1 MDRRQFM
8 RMVAASGMTLGLPM
22 TANIA
27 HAAPNRFWVSV
38 HASGGWDPTSLCD
51 PKGDAPRS
59 DGRGPVNNFA
69 AADIKTAGSIAY
81 APVPATVTNATEK
94 AEIELMYDTF
104 FQTQAGRLLVING
117 VDTGTNSHST
127 GTRTTWSGSADLG
140 MPAFAA
146 LAAAASAP
154 NEPMSFLTN
163 GGYDY
168 TDGLVAAAR
177 VSGSGQFSALA
188 NPNHPSTNSTNRYLP
203 DATFEALAATKR
215 QRLESLIGSEQLPQR
230 KKTMSDL
237 SGVRSSGRN
246 NLDAIAQKLNGRTT
260 SGLKGQAEM
269 AVAAFATGLGVSA
282 NMVSGGFDT
291 HGNHDTS
298 HYRNMRTL
306 LDGVHHLWTRLEEEG
321 LADRT
326 TVLISSDFGR
336 TPYYNSG
343 NGKDHW
349 NVTSVMA
356 MGAGIRGGR
365 TIGATDPEFRALR
378 VNPETFLPDSNGIV
392 LTPAHVHRALRRLA
406 GIESADLDRRY
417 PISADTLN
425 LFS

>member
-1 MDRRQFM
+1 MDRRNFL
-8 RMVAASGMTLGLPM
+8 RMAAASGMTLGLPM
-22 TANIA
+22 TASLAN
-27 HAAPNRFWVSV
+27 AAPNRFWVSV
-38 HASGGWDPTSLCD
+38 HASGGWDPTILCD
-51 PKGDAPRS
+51 PKGDAARS
-59 DGRGPVNNFA
+59 DGRGAVNNFA
-69 AADIKTAGSIAY
+69 TADIRNAGSIAY
-81 APVPATVTNATEK
+81 APASASITDAVVR
-94 AEIELMYDTF
+94 AEIDAMYDTF
-104 FQTQAGRLLVING
+104 FQTHAGRLLVING
-117 VDTGTNSHST
+117 VDTRTNSHST

-168 TDGLVAAAR
+168 TDGIVAAAR
-177 VSGSGQFSALA
+177 VSGSGQFSDLA
-188 NPNHPSTNSTNRYLP
+188 NPNHPSAGSNNRYLP
-203 DATFEALAATKR
+203 DTTFEALAASKR
-215 QRLESLIGSEQLPQR
+215 QRLEQLMSTEQLPQR
-230 KKTMSDL
+230 KKMMSDL
-237 SGVRSSGRN
+237 FGVRSSGRN
-246 NLDAIAQKLNGRTT
+246 NLDAISQKLEGRTT

-269 AVAAFATGLGVSA
+269 AVAAFSTGLGVSA
-282 NMVSGGFDT
+282 NLVTGGFDT

-298 HYRNMRTL
+298 HYPRMRTL

-326 TVLISSDFGR
+326 TVVISSDFGR

-378 VNPETFLPDSNGIV
+378 VNPQTFLPDSSGIV
-392 LTPAHVHRALRRLA
+392 LTPGHVHRALRRLA

-417 PISADTLN
+417 PIQADTLN

>member
-1 MDRRQFM
+1 MDRRNFM
-8 RMVAASGMTLGLPM
+8 KMVATSGMTLGLPM
-22 TANIA
+22 TANLA
-27 HAAPNRFWVSV
+27 NASPNRFWVSV
-38 HASGGWDPTSLCD
+38 HASGGWDPTVLCD
-51 PKGDAPRS
+51 PKGNAARS
-59 DGRGPVNNFA
+59 DGRGPVNSFA
-69 AADIKTAGSIAY
+69 TADIKAAGSIAY
-81 APVPATVTNATEK
+81 APVPATITDATLR
-94 AEIELMYDTF
+94 ADIELMYDTF
-104 FQTQAGRLLVING
+104 FQTHANRLLVING
-117 VDTGTNSHST
+117 VDTRTNSHST
-127 GTRTTWSGSADLG
+127 GIRSVWSGSADLG
-140 MPAFAA
+140 MPAFGA

-177 VSGSGQFSALA
+177 VSGSGQFADLA
-188 NPNHPSTNSTNRYLP
+188 NPNYPSAGSNNRYLP
-203 DATFEALAATKR
+203 DATFEALAASKR
-215 QRLESLIGSEQLPQR
+215 QRLEQLMGSEQLPQR
-230 KKTMSDL
+230 KKLMSDL
-237 SGVRSSGRN
+237 FGVRNAGRN
-246 NLDAIAQKLNGRTT
+246 NLDAIAQKLAGRTT
-260 SGLKGQAEM
+260 SGFKGQAEM
-269 AVAAFATGLGVSA
+269 AVAAFSTGLGVSA
-282 NMVSGGFDT
+282 NLVTGGFDT

-298 HYRNMRTL
+298 HYPRMRTL
-306 LDGVHHLWTRLEEEG
+306 LEGVHHLWIRLEEEG

-326 TVLISSDFGR
+326 TVIISSDFGR

-365 TIGATDPEFRALR
+365 TIGATDPDFRAIR

-392 LTPAHVHRALRRLA
+392 LTPGHVHRSLRRLA

-417 PISADTLN
+417 PIAADILN